1 MYHLYLS
8 VGIAWLVANVAK
20 PVVTYIREKRLSK
33 ETIFTAGGMPSGHT
47 ALVVS
52 LATGLYLE
60 TGFSAPFLI
69 AFSLAVL
76 VMYDA
81 IRVRS
86 VIENLSRT
94 INELMKHHEGYTPL
108 QEHVGHTPV
117 EVLASLI
124 LGIIIPILVYKFF

>member
-1 MYHLYLS
+1 MLHLYLS

-20 PVVTYIREKRLSK
+20 PVVTYIRENRLSK
-33 ETIFTAGGMPSGHT
+33 ETSYTAGGMPSGHT

-52 LATGLYLE
+52 LTTSLYLE
-60 TGFSAPFLI
+60 TGFSAIFLV
-69 AFSLAVL
+69 AFALAIL

-94 INELMKHHEGYTPL
+94 INDLMKHHEGFTPL
-108 QEHVGHTPV
+108 EEHVGHTPA
-117 EVLASLI
+117 EVFVSLV
-124 LGIIIPILVYKFF
+124 LGIIIPILVYKLF